1 MPTVTSTLKDCFGPS
16 VTGGL
21 QEQYQVF
28 VTKIPV
34 LVTESYLR
42 HYFSVWV
49 GGLKRIQIMSSN
61 DKSPNST
68 YQALVEFCTMEALR
82 TCLSKKYH
90 EVTLHSNSGSKILSF
105 ECRECMSTSKRKQQ
119 TKQIMEEQRKVYLP
133 SLPLEATEASIRA
146 EMTNYGTVQDVEII
160 PKPEQ
165 GKKIAFI
172 IFKEPLR
179 GEQVANKSPLQ
190 IQLADGSV
198 LKVECQIAL
207 NPQQLHARKQTK
219 PRKDSNDASTE
230 DEEYPT
236 LQKAEKTDKQ
246 PQFPKASVALAVV
259 PEKKTADAGTAIGPI
274 GFNRP
279 GQAQHKPCRRVPQIW
294 FPFGNGVF
302 QRPVC

>member
-1 MPTVTSTLKDCFGPS
+1 MPAVTSTLKDCFGPS

-28 VTKIPV
+28 VTKIPM

-49 GGLKRIQIMSSN
+49 GGLKRIQIMNSN
-61 DKSPNST
+61 DKSPSST

-90 EVTLHSNSGSKILSF
+90 EVTIHSSSGYKVLSF

-119 TKQIMEEQRKVYLP
+119 TKQIMDEKRKVYLP

-146 EMTNYGTVQDVEII
+146 KMRDYGIVQDVEII

-165 GKKIAFI
+165 AKKIAFI
-172 IFKEPLR
+172 IFKEPYR
-179 GEQVANKSPLQ
+179 GEEVAKKSPLM
-190 IQLADGSV
+190 IKLADGSL

-230 DEEYPT
+230 DDDYPSIHD
-236 LQKAEKTDKQ
+236 AEKGDKQ
-246 PQFPKASVALAVV
+246 PQFPRASVAPVV
-259 PEKKTADAGTAIGPI
+259 VVEKKIADAVPSIGPI

-279 GQAQHKPCRRVPQIW
+279 GQAPPKSCRRVFQNW
-294 FPFGNGVF
+294 FPFVGAGP
-302 QRPVC
+302 RAVC